1 MLKKSAANKGYLL
14 LESLIAFFIIN
25 SLLLSLIPLLI
36 FTRQQ
41 QIRQVQRLESYRY
54 LFELTQE
61 YATSGEITF
70 AEVVRYGETLQ
81 GTGDYTP
88 AQIKQLTVT
97 VAGEEYELIWQDSY

>member
-1 MLKKSAANKGYLL
+1 MLKKSAANQGYLL
-14 LESLIAFFIIN
+14 LESLLAFFIMS

-61 YATSGEITF
+61 YATHREITF
-70 AEVVRYGETLQ
+70 GEVIRAGETFQ
-81 GTGDYTP
+81 GTGNYTP
-88 AQIKQLTVT
+88 AQIKRLTVV
-97 VAGEEYELIWQDSY
+97 VAGEEYEFIWQASF